1 VAISPDGTRL
11 LTGCVDGTVH
21 GWSARTRQPI
31 GRPLHHQGPVHS
43 VEFSSDGR
51 TVLTGGGNRTARLWD
66 AATGKPIGMPL
77 THDADVVAVAFSG
90 PGDAIFT
97 KTENG
102 IVRRW
107 DRAADVLGPD
117 ERFVLWAQVAIG
129 AEIDANGTVRAIDGS
144 AWYQKWNR
152 LRALGG
158 VPRPGRRPAPRDPFR
173 GGPRT

>member
-1 VAISPDGTRL
+1 MAISPDGTRL

-144 AWYQKWNR
+144 TWYQKWNR

-158 VPRPGRRPAPRDPFR
+158 VPRPGTPSEADRERDQAF
-173 GGPRT
+173 